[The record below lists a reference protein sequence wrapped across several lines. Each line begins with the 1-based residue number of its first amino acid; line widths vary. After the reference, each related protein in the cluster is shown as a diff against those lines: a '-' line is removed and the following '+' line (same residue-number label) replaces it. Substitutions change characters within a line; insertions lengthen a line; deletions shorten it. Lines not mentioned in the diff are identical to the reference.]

1 MNFLK
6 SSVNGKIWLA
16 ALGAAVAGPLLLT
29 IADSTAMLAGGL
41 FLYVFFLQYQAFQ
54 KQEMQKKQIA
64 QEKMLREISFGLFN
78 NVLEADIS
86 ENRVLGENALKL
98 SDLLGLNKSDD
109 YEEII
114 EAVVAKLV
122 KEDFREE
129 YKKRFSREAILA
141 LYQAGQSSFEY
152 EFIERSDGV
161 SYAWV
166 QTSVCIYRSFD
177 TGTIRIIS
185 HVKNIQQKKE
195 KEFAILQKAQRDPLT
210 NLYNKVVTKELI
222 DEFLLSMEG
231 RGMHAVYL
239 IDIDNFKFI
248 NDHFGHAFGDAV
260 LSRVA
265 EKLNRSFRAS
275 DIVGRIGGDE
285 FLVLA
290 KNVEDRAIVLRKAEE
305 TCKSMHNLL
314 KGISGSA
321 SVAISIGICIVPDDG
336 TVFDEVYVKADA
348 ALYAAKKKGKNTF
361 VLYEN
366 L

>member
-1 MNFLK
+1 MDFLK
-6 SSVNGKIWLA
+6 SSVSGKMLLA
-16 ALGAAVAGPLLLT
+16 ALGAAVGGPLLLALT
-29 IADSTAMLAGGL
+29 DSTAILAGGL
-41 FLYVFFLQYQAFQ
+41 FGYVFFLQYQAFR
-54 KQEMQKKQIA
+54 KQEVQKKQIA

-86 ENRVLGENALKL
+86 ENRVLGENARKL
-98 SDLLGLNKSDD
+98 SGLLGLNNSDN

-114 EAVVAKLV
+114 EAVVSRLV
-122 KEDFREE
+122 REEFREE
-129 YKKRFSREAILA
+129 YKKIFSREAILK
-141 LYQAGQSSFEY
+141 LYQEGQRSFEY

-195 KEFAILQKAQRDPLT
+195 KELAILQKAQRDSLT
-210 NLYNKVVTKELI
+210 NLYNKIVTKELI

-231 RGMHAVYL
+231 QGMHAVYL

-305 TCKSMHNLL
+305 TCQSMHNLL

-361 VLYEN
+361 VFYNML
-366 L
+366 